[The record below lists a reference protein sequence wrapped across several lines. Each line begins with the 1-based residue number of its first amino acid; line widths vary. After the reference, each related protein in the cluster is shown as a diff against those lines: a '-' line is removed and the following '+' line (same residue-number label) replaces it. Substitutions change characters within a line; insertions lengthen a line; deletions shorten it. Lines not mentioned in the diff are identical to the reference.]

1 MNKETFNIIIVRLL
15 FDRGEKLF
23 TDLVKVV
30 ERKNISKG
38 IKIICGLPDVGLVG
52 VIAAAHII
60 SKLNLKEVAYVE
72 TELLPPVIMLENGLP
87 KSPIRI
93 FGNNDLLVLISEIA
107 IPSDSIYQTIR
118 GIIDWVWSKKAEKI
132 LTLGGLPVPN
142 RHELEK
148 IRIFGAASNDVML
161 KVLME
166 NEIEIIERGFLVG
179 PQALILKYCA
189 EKNMS
194 AIALLA
200 EAFYNYP
207 DPEASS
213 LVIQALNKIM
223 KINVDVSE
231 LVEKGE
237 EVRLAMRDMMRRTQ
251 TELAKMRKS
260 HEYDVPGFYIR

>member
-1 MNKETFNIIIVRLL
+1 MSAE
-15 FDRGEKLF
+15 
-23 TDLVKVV
+23 LVKIV
-30 ERKNISKG
+30 ERKDIPEG
-38 IKIICGLPDVGLVG
+38 IRIICGLPDVGLVG

-72 TELLPPVIMLENGLP
+72 TDLLPPVIMLENGLP
-87 KSPIRI
+87 KPPIRI
-93 FGNNDLLVLISEIA
+93 FGNNGFLVLISEIA
-107 IPSDSIYQTIR
+107 IPSDSIHQIIR
-118 GIIDWVWSKKAEKI
+118 SIIDWAWNKKAEKI
-132 LTLGGLPVPN
+132 FTLSGLPVPN

-148 IRIFGAASNDVML
+148 IRIFGAASNDMML
-161 KVLME
+161 KVLID

-179 PQALILKYCA
+179 PQALILRYCA

-200 EAFYNYP
+200 ETFYNYP

-213 LVIQALNKIM
+213 IVIQALNKIM
-223 KINVDVSE
+223 NINVDVSE
-231 LVEKGE
+231 LIEKGE

-251 TELAKMRKS
+251 TELARMRKS